1 MFMAINTKKNSDYRD
16 IKSKTDKRLSKAN
29 YEFDVYSDNWQLDTN
44 VRLNLTLLEPLSL
57 TPKFSE
63 CFRLAL
69 ADYAAEFS
77 SSYTSNIFR
86 ECRALFAFGVTNK
99 ISEKH
104 VVNFKSSLTKN
115 TEYKLGSIRAFLLDW
130 HDKEIYGVDK
140 KVVGLLSALKISG
153 NEKGKAVALGCPF
166 SGAYTLEEQ
175 SAFITWYVDA
185 FTEQLISLY
194 DYAFIMALQY
204 TGARPIQLTHMYY
217 EDLLTRT
224 EAGIE
229 HFDLRIPNAKKRHE
243 TFRGSYQIKKDVS
256 EDLILVLTAQAKQ
269 SIKMVEEHFNVSL
282 TSQQKKHIPI
292 FINDREISN
301 LTDFSAFEE
310 IQQKTPDLLC
320 LRTRGANPSVGEITR
335 RLARLCPLKTTR
347 IKVGG
352 DYGDLHI
359 NPRRFR
365 YTHATN
371 MSMLGAS
378 DHTIAEELGHED
390 TQQVTVYTEFNEEMA
405 DRIDEALATD
415 LTPLAQAFSG
425 TLIDSE
431 KDAIRANDP
440 RSRINN
446 DEGNPLGN
454 CGTFGFCA
462 NGSVHCYTC
471 NKFQPWLNAPHEKM
485 LKSVVLKR
493 DRKREMGAS
502 EFVLQGHNR
511 SINAIKAVIQ
521 KCNARK
527 QELEN
532 EGALNV

>member
-153 NEKGKAVALGCPF
+153 NEKGKAVALGCLF

-229 HFDLRIPNAKKRHE
+229 HFDLRIPNAKKRNE

-310 IQQKTPDLLC
+310 IKQKTPDLLC

-378 DHTIAEELGHED
+378 EHTIAEELG
-390 TQQVTVYTEFNEEMA
+390 A
-405 DRIDEALATD
+405 
-415 LTPLAQAFSG
+415 
-425 TLIDSE
+425 
-431 KDAIRANDP
+431 
-440 RSRINN
+440 
-446 DEGNPLGN
+446 
-454 CGTFGFCA
+454 
-462 NGSVHCYTC
+462 
-471 NKFQPWLNAPHEKM
+471 
-485 LKSVVLKR
+485 
-493 DRKREMGAS
+493 
-502 EFVLQGHNR
+502 
-511 SINAIKAVIQ
+511 
-521 KCNARK
+521 
-527 QELEN
+527 
-532 EGALNV
+532 